1 MKVIF
6 RWRADFGRMGDLSGI
21 FVSTTEELAK
31 LKGKRVVF
39 GEVLGKHSDIDYSIK
54 VKDFE
59 IVSENAEEI
68 AFFERLGLS
77 NGFNPLEWRR
87 EQERERKEERKA
99 AKAFEKEQKNKPFSD
114 RLEDAMAE
122 AKRRRR
128 SGFE

>member
-87 EQERERKEERKA
+87 EQEREQKEARREERKA
-99 AKAFEKEQKNKPFSD
+99 AKAAKELEKELEKEQENKPFSD
-114 RLEDAMAE
+114 RLQDAMA
-122 AKRRRR
+122 
-128 SGFE
+128 